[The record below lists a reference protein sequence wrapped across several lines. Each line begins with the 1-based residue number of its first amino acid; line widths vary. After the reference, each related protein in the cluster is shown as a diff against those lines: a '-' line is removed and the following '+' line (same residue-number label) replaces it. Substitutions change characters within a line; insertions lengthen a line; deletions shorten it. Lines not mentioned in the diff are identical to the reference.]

1 MTFPRSMSRC
11 CKSEAL
17 YLDIDE
23 GGEVE
28 LVSGPLTHKELVTL
42 FLRQSV
48 KELRWRRN
56 TEKSPRWR
64 LRKRGKKNWAAWK
77 QNNSIMKVL
86 MIRWLMNNHRYD
98 NLKSST
104 LQLFSQTL
112 LLLLKYP
119 SITFCSFFFLSSVFL
134 FLCSELWSVLL
145 LLKCSEITL
154 A

>member
-17 YLDIDE
+17 YLDVDE

-56 TEKSPRWR
+56 REKSPRWR
-64 LRKRGKKNWAAWK
+64 LRKRGKKIGLPEN
-77 QNNSIMKVL
+77 NNSIMKVL

-98 NLKSST
+98 NLKFST

-119 SITFCSFFFLSSVFL
+119 SITFCSFFFFLSSVFL